1 MIVEGESRKVG
12 DAVIPRGIWAAMKA
26 ATNIEVTAGTPR
38 RVTVLSE
45 DYLADPSGLP
55 VLRRQ
60 LETISERMDGALDL
74 AGMLDRRE
82 IGPLVELLLERY
94 YDPLYRRSEAGK
106 EYATSVDAERA
117 EDAAAAVVRWVE
129 ERLSSVRS

>member
-1 MIVEGESRKVG
+1 M
-12 DAVIPRGIWAAMKA
+12 
-26 ATNIEVTAGTPR
+26 TAGTPR

-60 LETISERMDGALDL
+60 LETVSERMDGAPDL
-74 AGMLDRRE
+74 AGMLDRGE

-94 YDPLYRRSEAGK
+94 YDPLYRRSETGK
-106 EYATSVDAERA
+106 EYATSVDAECA
-117 EDAAAAVVRWVE
+117 EGAASAVIDWVE
-129 ERLSSVRS
+129 KRLSGVLD

>member
-1 MIVEGESRKVG
+1 
-12 DAVIPRGIWAAMKA
+12 
-26 ATNIEVTAGTPR
+26 
-38 RVTVLSE
+38 
-45 DYLADPSGLP
+45 
-55 VLRRQ
+55 
-60 LETISERMDGALDL
+60 MDGALDL